1 MDTPKTYRRLQSEPL
16 KKELA
21 GHTRN
26 IGSRVAFLF
35 SKSELIHI

>member
-1 MDTPKTYRRLQSEPL
+1 M
-16 KKELA
+16 KKEFA

-35 SKSELIHI
+35 MRSELIHFDPEKLPKEAEL

>member
-1 MDTPKTYRRLQSEPL
+1 VQLE
-16 KKELA
+16 KELA

-35 SKSELIHI
+35 SKGALTHI